1 MNINTLNIQTPFK
14 SSTSFSI
21 IFLLSLFLSAC
32 NNSDNSSKPT
42 IPIQEKIQV
51 YSKQT
56 ILKGKVSS
64 EDKTFTSGSIL
75 VTDVKGKTVATTQLG
90 KGNHYSVTIPSGT
103 GLPIILSFSPEG
115 NDNKKD
121 KLIAVALYPAIKVYD
136 INDTSTAIASTAKAR
151 GGYTHKNMVF
161 AADNLVGVPD
171 ANKTSTGFRGDPTK
185 QYGGWH

>member
-1 MNINTLNIQTPFK
+1 MNTNTLNTRIAFK
-14 SSTSFSI
+14 PSTFVAI
-21 IFLLSLFLSAC
+21 ISLLSLLLSAC
-32 NNSDNSSKPT
+32 NNSDNNSKPS
-42 IPIQEKIQV
+42 IAVQEKIQV

-75 VTDVKGKTVATTQLG
+75 VTDVKGKTIASTQLA

-103 GLPIILSFSPEG
+103 VLPIILSFSAEG

-136 INDTSTAIASTAKAR
+136 INDTTTAIASTAKAR